1 MADYRIYLL
10 NEADLIYDWR
20 EASSESDDDVLQIA
34 RPLLSEAPAI
44 EIWER
49 ARRVARLPP

>member
-1 MADYRIYLL
+1 MVDYRIYLL
-10 NEADLIYDWR
+10 NEADSIYDCR
-20 EASSESDDDVLQIA
+20 DASSESDDDILQIA

>member
-10 NEADLIYDWR
+10 SEADSIYDWR